1 MSRGKLDVWG
11 CGHRYPVVVEPSGG
25 QQRRARCLGCGAS
38 GPERGDAERAL
49 LALRAEARDEHKP
62 VP

>member
-1 MSRGKLDVWG
+1 MSRGKPDVRG

-25 QQRRARCLGCGAS
+25 QQRWVRCPGCGAS
-38 GPERGDAERAL
+38 GPERGDAEQAL
-49 LALRAEARDEHKP
+49 LALRAEDWDEREP